1 MRTLLVRGM
10 SAGVVAGLV
19 SLVFAYVVGEPGVEA
34 GIAFEDHAAAH
45 AGEAHGAELVSRGIQ
60 ATLGLAAAA
69 VLYGVAIGGIFALVY
84 AVVYGRVGR
93 WSPRATS
100 ATLALV
106 AFLVVFVVPFVKYPA
121 NPPGASDGG
130 SIGQRTG
137 LYLVLVLFSV
147 ILAVGAVGAVVLG
160 RRLAARLGA
169 WNATLLAAGAYLVA
183 VGIVELLLPVVEET
197 PADFPATVLYD
208 FRVASLGGQLVL
220 WTTLGLVFGALVER
234 SSGSRRDRLPSRSGG

>member
-10 SAGVVAGLV
+10 SAGVVAGLA
-19 SLVFAYVVGEPGVEA
+19 SLVFVYVVGEPGVEA
-34 GIAFEDHAAAH
+34 GVAFEDHAAAH

-60 ATLGLAAAA
+60 STLGLAAAA

-93 WSPRATS
+93 LSPRATS
-100 ATLALV
+100 AVLALV

-121 NPPGASDGG
+121 NPPGAGDGG

-147 ILAVGAVGAVVLG
+147 ILAVGAVVLG

-183 VGIVELLLPVVEET
+183 VGIVELLLPVIDET

-208 FRVASLGGQLVL
+208 FRLASLGGQLVL
-220 WTTLGLVFGALVER
+220 WTALGLVFGALVER

>member
-10 SAGVVAGLV
+10 SAGVVAGLA

-100 ATLALV
+100 AVLALV

-147 ILAVGAVGAVVLG
+147 VLAVGAVVLG
-160 RRLAARLGA
+160 RRLVARLGA

-183 VGIVELLLPVVEET
+183 VGIVEFLLPVVEET